1 MEGGLENEGR
11 GKMREENEEEN
22 VEDEEGGG
30 GAEDVLFWFL
40 WHLLSN
46 EAVN

>member
-11 GKMREENEEEN
+11 GTMREENEEEN
-22 VEDEEGGG
+22 IEDEEGGDV
-30 GAEDVLFWFL
+30 AEDVLFWFFCRF
-40 WHLLSN
+40 LSN

>member
-11 GKMREENEEEN
+11 GTMREENEEEN
-22 VEDEEGGG
+22 IEDEEGGDV
-30 GAEDVLFWFL
+30 AEDVLFWFF
-40 WHLLSN
+40 WRFLSN

>member
-1 MEGGLENEGR
+1 MKRGLENEGR
-11 GKMREENEEEN
+11 GNMREENEEEN
-22 VEDEEGGG
+22 VEDEGRG